1 MQKDI
6 NNYTITINRNTL
18 DCWGIGMEH
27 YGLLEFY
34 NTDVPSVVAR
44 IVRFDFI
51 FFFINITK
59 YPKVKWR
66 DNNPEQR

>member
-6 NNYTITINRNTL
+6 NNYTVTIGRNTL
-18 DCWGIGMEH
+18 DCWGIGMEY

-34 NTDVPSVVAR
+34 NADVPSVVAR
-44 IVRFDFI
+44 VVRFDFI

-66 DNNPEQR
+66 DNNPE